1 VSSDPIAAA
10 HRLVEEAVVTFEDH
24 RIGTVASHAPHFRG
38 AANYG
43 ECFVRDFVVS
53 ALVFLSDDEPDSDI
67 VRDFLVTVAGLAAGQ
82 TGMRG
87 HDLHPGVLPASFSL
101 AADGEGEQRLV
112 ADFGNR
118 AIGRVAPVDSI
129 MWWTILLGLY
139 GRVSGDRELAA
150 REEVRQTI
158 RRCLELVLRGSFEVL
173 PTLLV
178 PDGCCM
184 IDRRMGVYGHP
195 LEIQALFYAMLG
207 TAARLLSDGD
217 RDQALLNR
225 AAQRRQQL
233 LDHVRSHYWLDE
245 SRLSEINRF
254 RLDEFGSSSE
264 NDLNISPDSIPEW
277 VSTWLPSRGGY
288 LAGNLGPGRLDV
300 RFFALGNLLAILF
313 GLTTEKQT
321 GLVMDLYEARWDD
334 LIGSV
339 PLAISFP
346 AMTGEEWRL
355 MTGCDPKNRPWSYHN
370 GGHWPVLLWPF
381 VAAALTAGRRTL
393 AERAVEQARE
403 RLASDDWPEYYDGR
417 RGRLV
422 GRAANLQQV
431 WTAAALVV
439 AQRLLERPKLVDM
452 LRPDAP

>member
-1 VSSDPIAAA
+1 MSSDPVTAAR
-10 HRLVEEAVVTFEDH
+10 RLVDDAVVTFEGR
-24 RIGTVASHAPHFRG
+24 RIGTVASHAPQFRG

-53 ALVFLSDDEPDSDI
+53 ALVFLSDEEPDSDI

-87 HDLHPGVLPASFSL
+87 HDLHPGVLPASFSV
-101 AADGEGEQRLV
+101 ATDGDGEQRLA

-139 GRVSGDRELAA
+139 GRFSGDRELAE
-150 REEVRQTI
+150 REEVRRTI
-158 RRCLELVLRGSFEVL
+158 HRCLELALRGSFEVL

-207 TAARLLSDGD
+207 AAEHLLSDDCGE
-217 RDQALLNR
+217 AELLER
-225 AAQRRQQL
+225 SAQRRRQL
-233 LDHVRSHYWLDE
+233 LEYVRTHYWLDE

-254 RLDEFGSSSE
+254 RLDEFGASSE
-264 NDLNISPDSIPEW
+264 NDLNISPNSIPEW
-277 VSTWLPSRGGY
+277 VSAWLPRRGGY

-313 GLTTEKQT
+313 GLTTEEQT
-321 GLVMDLYEARWDD
+321 GLIMDLYEARWDD

-346 AMTGEEWRL
+346 VMTGTEWRL
-355 MTGCDPKNRPWSYHN
+355 VTGCDPKNRPWSYHN

-381 VAAALTAGRRTL
+381 VAAALAADRRAL
-393 AERAVEQARE
+393 AERAVDLARG
-403 RLASDDWPEYYDGR
+403 RLADDDWPEYYDGR
-417 RGRLV
+417 QGRFV

-431 WTAAALVV
+431 WSAAALVV
-439 AQRLLERPKLVDM
+439 AQRLLDRPKLADM
-452 LRPDAP
+452 LRPGAP